1 MTEVSINP
9 TRMDL
14 GIIDGTK
21 PMEFWF
27 EVTNNT
33 PNVLDFTSWASCGCT
48 TPLVLPSRVA
58 SGEKA
63 KLKVKFDP
71 TGKNGLQEKMVGV
84 HYFVDGNQRTAGA
97 TFVARIN

>member
-1 MTEVSINP
+1 MTEVSISP

-14 GIIDGTK
+14 GTIDGTK

-48 TPLVLPSRVA
+48 TPLILPSRVEPQ
-58 SGEKA
+58 GKA
-63 KLKVKFDP
+63 KLKVSFDP
-71 TGKNGLQEKMVGV
+71 TGKSGLQEKMVGV
-84 HYFVDGNQRTAGA
+84 HYFVEGNQKTAGA
-97 TFVARIN
+97 TFIARI